1 MLQKQTKTI
10 LCVALFFIAHTAT
23 AQVTDFKLSDFKYRT
38 PGFKALGFIAD
49 GNGGTQGN
57 KNSTLNI
64 TPILSYLHNYSTANK
79 QFSFSNQTRGD
90 LEKTKANNDKSSF
103 YGLRPILSLE
113 EKVYKNKYF
122 IGFGGESNFFVG
134 GRSAKKQSSS
144 IKSKTNVVR
153 FKVSPHIGIGKG
165 RIENVSNAQ
174 MALFILEDLHKA
186 GKIKSK
192 VSAENTM
199 AFANLITQVYNRR
212 VFDFRKRKLYEIEQI
227 DSFLV
232 ANKILAVNDV
242 RAINII
248 SDNWFFAIQ
257 PARTE
262 SKTLN
267 VSGGDYYQLSFDGSQ
282 ELMDNYF
289 VTGIFEQSSRLSGS
303 QIYFRATPQLININL
318 KEKDSVISKKEV
330 TNLKAITFSLNYD
343 NYKPIKLK
351 WGWHKYANIAYRTGA
366 VISDL
371 LFEFDNRSQE
381 QTKGSFIEGNIGV
394 ELGYYPNSRTTLEA
408 RWNVGAFKSDGE
420 LIIRGTKFNSNRIYT
435 DINATTSYFINYNSR
450 ITARIGFQ
458 IIKDNATPVGVVSN
472 FNVGYNLYIF

>member
-1 MLQKQTKTI
+1 
-10 LCVALFFIAHTAT
+10 
-23 AQVTDFKLSDFKYRT
+23 
-38 PGFKALGFIAD
+38 
-49 GNGGTQGN
+49 
-57 KNSTLNI
+57 
-64 TPILSYLHNYSTANK
+64 
-79 QFSFSNQTRGD
+79 
-90 LEKTKANNDKSSF
+90 
-103 YGLRPILSLE
+103 
-113 EKVYKNKYF
+113 
-122 IGFGGESNFFVG
+122 
-134 GRSAKKQSSS
+134 
-144 IKSKTNVVR
+144 
-153 FKVSPHIGIGKG
+153 
-165 RIENVSNAQ
+165 
-174 MALFILEDLHKA
+174 
-186 GKIKSK
+186 
-192 VSAENTM
+192 M
-199 AFANLITQVYNRR
+199 AFTNLITQVYNRR
-212 VFDFRKRKLYEIEQI
+212 VFDFRKRRMYEIEQI

-248 SDNWFFAIQ
+248 SDNWSFAIQ
-257 PARTE
+257 PAKTE

-282 ELMDNYF
+282 ELVDDYF

-351 WGWHKYANIAYRTGA
+351 WGWHKYANIAYRRGA

-394 ELGYYPNSRTTLEA
+394 ELGYYPNSRTVLEA

-472 FNVGYNLYIF
+472 FNVGYNVYIF